1 MERQITMATVFKNY
15 VTIYGT
21 LEDVDKVKEGLRL
34 LVRERG
40 LIEDYLD
47 TLDCWKIGTKFNV
60 FRLDSFE
67 TAHWGESPGDYLSE
81 LSEKCPNAVIEW
93 TYFEDPLNL
102 RCSVFKNGHSLVEY
116 EALGHPG
123 AEDANKY
130 FYLEAG
136 RFSELALS

>member
-1 MERQITMATVFKNY
+1 MTMARIFENY

-21 LEDVDKVKEGLRL
+21 LEEVDQVKEALRL

-40 LIEDYLD
+40 LKEDNLD
-47 TLDCWKIGTKFNV
+47 TFDCWKIGTEFYV

-67 TAHWGESPGDYLSE
+67 TAHWGESPRDYLSE

-93 TYFEDPLNL
+93 TYFEDPLDL

-123 AEDANKY
+123 GEDANKY
-130 FYLEAG
+130 FYLEEG
-136 RFSELALS
+136 PFSELALN